1 MDHLYGIG
9 DSTKQEL
16 AELETVEVGGINAT
30 QQAITLM
37 DETGVDAG
45 ELAARYC
52 EWCVRGGLV
61 DLIGFMLDP
70 DRDPQGSGAV
80 CVVLDPE
87 THRITIY
94 IDPH

>member
-1 MDHLYGIG
+1 MDEVYGIR
-9 DSTKQEL
+9 DNTKQEL

-30 QQAITLM
+30 RQAIELM
-37 DETGVDAG
+37 DETGVHAG

-52 EWCVRGGLV
+52 EWCARGGLV

-70 DRDPQGSGAV
+70 DREPRGSGAV

-87 THRITIY
+87 TRRITIY
-94 IDPH
+94 I